1 MYINT
6 TNLKRIKKEIKISHN
21 NLINM
26 IEIFKEEMINPLTKS
41 RKHTKCME
49 INKTVQDMKL

>member
-41 RKHTKCME
+41 RNTQSVWK
-49 INKTVQDMKL
+49 